1 MAGLVGSLAQPAKIP
16 SSVALLINYGKR
28 FPGGLV
34 SGRRF
39 TAFSIPLRGFAS
51 I

>member
-1 MAGLVGSLAQPAKIP
+1 MSLSAE
-16 SSVALLINYGKR
+16 LLISYGKR
-28 FPGGLV
+28 FLGALV